1 MNFLRSLSTIIALAL
16 GALSATALDL
26 SRATIVLH
34 DTSPVGETA
43 ATVLVEE
50 VQRRTGITLP
60 VVKES
65 PATSEPA
72 IYLLSSAQVDAT
84 NTLPPE
90 TPASVGL
97 TVTGG
102 TLHFTF
108 DIPQGQAG
116 AAGSEGPQGIQGQE
130 GPQGMP
136 GEVSLQQLTD
146 AIATTSSNSNY
157 VSTLEMTVND
167 PPTQGEVQLIA
178 NKLDEL
184 ITALRR

>member
-1 MNFLRSLSTIIALAL
+1 MAL
-16 GALSATALDL
+16 TAFNP
-26 SRATIVLH
+26 A
-34 DTSPVGETA
+34 
-43 ATVLVEE
+43 
-50 VQRRTGITLP
+50 LP
-60 VVKES
+60 VDDSLVVAGELRDQFNGLKELID
-65 PATSEPA
+65 A
-72 IYLLSSAQVDAT
+72 IQTITAAQVDAT

-90 TPASVGL
+90 TPASVDL

-108 DIPQGQAG
+108 DIPQGQVG
-116 AAGSEGPQGIQGQE
+116 ASGSDGQQGIQGE
-130 GPQGMP
+130 PGPPGMP

-146 AIATTSSNSNY
+146 AIATTSANSNG

-184 ITALRR
+184 IPALRR

>member
-1 MNFLRSLSTIIALAL
+1 MPPQMRGQLNGLKDLIDAIQTI
-16 GALSATALDL
+16 TA
-26 SRATIVLH
+26 
-34 DTSPVGETA
+34 
-43 ATVLVEE
+43 
-50 VQRRTGITLP
+50 
-60 VVKES
+60 
-65 PATSEPA
+65 
-72 IYLLSSAQVDAT
+72 AQVDAT
-84 NTLPPE
+84 NTLPPGD
-90 TPASVGL
+90 PAAVTVS
-97 TVTGG
+97 VTGD

-108 DIPQGQAG
+108 DIPQGEAG
-116 AAGSEGPQGIQGQE
+116 AAGSEGPQGIQGEE

-146 AIATTSSNSNY
+146 AIATTSSNSNG